1 MIINPR
7 YCIGFVIGYL
17 ATYGYIYYINY
28 QNKNIFITKEKYE
41 DEKKINKEIEEQ
53 TNSEIEIKSKVELFF
68 TSSEEIDLYEEI
80 YNQITSEEDEIYELK
95 KIVTGII
102 DNIVKKVH

>member
-17 ATYGYIYYINY
+17 TTYGYFYYINY

-41 DEKKINKEIEEQ
+41 DEKNK
-53 TNSEIEIKSKVELFF
+53 
-68 TSSEEIDLYEEI
+68 
-80 YNQITSEEDEIYELK
+80 
-95 KIVTGII
+95 
-102 DNIVKKVH
+102 